1 MNTVFVIADD
11 GTRLMPTHAAKARIL
26 LHSGKA
32 IIEKYKP
39 FTIRLQYHSAK
50 NVQPIEIAADTGYIH
65 IGLSI
70 KSQKHEY
77 ISAQYDLLKDEVE
90 RHNNC
95 RQYRRTRRNRLRY
108 RKPRF
113 NNRCKPKG
121 WFAPSLQNKIDTH
134 VRLIHSY
141 YNVCPVTDLYIEC
154 GQFDLQVMKAMQEN
168 KPIPHG
174 AEYQHGEQYGYDT
187 LREALFSRDNYTCQI
202 CKRTPWKDNISLH
215 RHHIGFWQNDRTN
228 RMSNLLTVCNLCHTP
243 KNHKPGG
250 KLYGLKRK
258 VSNMANAAFMNSVKY
273 DIYNKISSFC
283 DNVHITYGAVT
294 KHIRV
299 IRNIGKTHADDAFCI
314 GNFHPRHRTKI
325 QYFEKRRRNNRILSK
340 FYDAKYMDS
349 RDGSIKSGA
358 QLSCGRINRNHNRDT
373 ENLHQYRQCKKSKGR
388 FSIRKQ
394 HYSIQPNDTVLYQGK
409 RYVCK
414 GCHCNGKR
422 VLLQDG
428 QSIAIQKV
436 TIIKYAG
443 NWKPVLS

>member
-11 GTRLMPTHAAKARIL
+11 GTGLMPTHAAKARIL